1 LLSTCDE
8 IENNLCDYRRVS
20 TSLGGILRSAPFFP
34 IRNGTFVDGKDT
46 LVGAV
51 SNQNWVE
58 MLSFAEQAELVSMFW
73 VGSH

>member
-1 LLSTCDE
+1 MC
-8 IENNLCDYRRVS
+8 
-20 TSLGGILRSAPFFP
+20 
-34 IRNGTFVDGKDT
+34 FVDGKDT

-58 MLSFAEQAELVSMFW
+58 MLSFAEQAELFDLEDYWITEIMEVLLVVIECHVIKEPFGVF